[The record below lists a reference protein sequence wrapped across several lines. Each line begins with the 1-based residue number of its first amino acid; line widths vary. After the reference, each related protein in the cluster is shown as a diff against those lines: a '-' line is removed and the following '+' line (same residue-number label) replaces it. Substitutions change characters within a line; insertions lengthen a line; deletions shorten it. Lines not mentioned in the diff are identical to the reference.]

1 MGKPTES
8 VTLWFYK
15 LNIYFMCNEIDENM
29 KTITASMFLSGTP
42 AYYFQELVQMNGGR
56 IPTFKHFKNAFI
68 QQFEDSARSDAL
80 TDALKQVKYYNVT
93 KMAEFCMKFPEIE
106 MQISPQDMAFNTRL

>member
-15 LNIYFMCNEIDENM
+15 LNVYFVCNEIDENM

-42 AYYFQELVQMNGGR
+42 AYYFQELVEMNGGR

-68 QQFEDSARSDAL
+68 R
-80 TDALKQVKYYNVT
+80 
-93 KMAEFCMKFPEIE
+93 
-106 MQISPQDMAFNTRL
+106 